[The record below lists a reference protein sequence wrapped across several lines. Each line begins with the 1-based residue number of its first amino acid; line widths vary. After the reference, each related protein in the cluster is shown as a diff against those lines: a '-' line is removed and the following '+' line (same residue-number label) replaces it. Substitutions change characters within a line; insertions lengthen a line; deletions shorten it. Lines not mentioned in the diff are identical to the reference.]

1 MLDAVSDRYH
11 TYLGKSPV
19 SIPTP
24 PPTIPILGTNFR
36 GVTSDPNSA
45 ANLCC
50 IYPDGVESRTF
61 LPSERGEISI
71 SSKDADNYSD
81 KRSHMISCED
91 NVERRRR
98 HEDAVYDCIVAPA
111 QSSSSKACLASNAS
125 EVITEDRIT
134 TLKRKRSSGN
144 RKNLSAKEHF
154 TKRGSMS
161 PLQRCSDIV
170 FMVWPLVLI
179 LSVSCT
185 VNKAS
190 EGIVLDS
197 SKGIHE
203 IGAQPTAVESRRAS
217 DHSFGVVGNIM
228 RDHKN
233 ENVPSSAADCTSLK
247 SIAPIP
253 GTILEPSD
261 QPIRI
266 YEVTDGWWWTKAVL
280 DPELNRLVEMG
291 VLSDGCKIAV
301 FAAQFEMES
310 GSENASCC
318 IKLAINSVR
327 KGSCTA
333 ALGFLSPPSLARGLS
348 LKSISHGGGPVF
360 AIRVRVLFI
369 CPQMVKVTAEGSN
382 GHQSQ
387 KRKKDIP
394 PPLGAT
400 RSHSGGGDRDSLG
413 VRAVVLD
420 ACEANEL
427 RAIMSK
433 RSSLIED
440 SLEGDEQLSLASL
453 LDYLGCDDWLVDFFL
468 VSSNTHSC
476 VTSYSAY
483 HRS

>member
-1 MLDAVSDRYH
+1 M
-11 TYLGKSPV
+11 
-19 SIPTP
+19 
-24 PPTIPILGTNFR
+24 
-36 GVTSDPNSA
+36 
-45 ANLCC
+45 
-50 IYPDGVESRTF
+50 
-61 LPSERGEISI
+61 
-71 SSKDADNYSD
+71 
-81 KRSHMISCED
+81 
-91 NVERRRR
+91 
-98 HEDAVYDCIVAPA
+98 
-111 QSSSSKACLASNAS
+111 
-125 EVITEDRIT
+125 
-134 TLKRKRSSGN
+134 
-144 RKNLSAKEHF
+144 
-154 TKRGSMS
+154 
-161 PLQRCSDIV
+161 
-170 FMVWPLVLI
+170 
-179 LSVSCT
+179 
-185 VNKAS
+185 
-190 EGIVLDS
+190 LDS
-197 SKGIHE
+197 SKDIHE
-203 IGAQPTAVESRRAS
+203 IGAQSTANESRRAS
-217 DHSFGVVGNIM
+217 DHSYGVVGNNM
-228 RDHKN
+228 SDRKN
-233 ENVPSSAADCTSLK
+233 ENVFTCAADCTSFK
-247 SIAPIP
+247 NIAPIP
-253 GTILEPSD
+253 GTILEPSGL
-261 QPIRI
+261 PLRI

-280 DPELNRLVEMG
+280 DPELIRLVETG

-360 AIRVRVLFI
+360 AIRVRVLFV

-413 VRAVVLD
+413 GRAVVLD

-468 VSSNTHSC
+468 VSPNTHSC
-476 VTSYSAY
+476 ASSYSAY
-483 HRS
+483 H